1 MGALGSVLGG
11 LADEQEEGTKSW
23 KNLKISEAVINMLSG
38 ALAAFTGAMQLGF
51 PLGPI
56 VGGIQ
61 SAAVLAL
68 GAMQIGKIKNT

>member
-11 LADEQEEGTKSW
+11 LADEQEEGTQSW

-38 ALAAFTGAMQLGF
+38 ALAAYTGAMQLGM

-56 VGGIQ
+56 VGGIE

-68 GAMQIGKIKNT
+68 GAIQIGKIKNT